1 MKTETKHK
9 ISELLKTRMDG
20 LKMSQDVAAKT
31 ISNMSGAT
39 VNMIVNKKWVEKE
52 QIISDKMWNRVAAYL
67 GMEREWVLV
76 VEDRNFKRITN
87 IAKRAQ
93 QTCHAKAIS
102 GEPGLG
108 KSATL
113 KEYSNNNPNAYY
125 IQCAEFWTK
134 KVFLQK
140 LRQAM
145 GMSNEGVQSI
155 PVMVDEI
162 VTSLHGATK
171 PLIIIDEADKLK
183 DGVISLF
190 NCLYNEAPDACG
202 FLIAGAPF
210 LKARIEKGV
219 RQNKQSYKELFSRV
233 GGEFLTIHSL
243 TDERIATICHANG
256 LNEPLHIQEV
266 INTANNDLRRVKNTI
281 DRIKLEIEKKVK

>member
-9 ISELLKTRMDG
+9 ISELLKKRMDDM
-20 LKMSQDVAAKT
+20 KMSQEVAAKT
-31 ISNMSGAT
+31 IGNTSAAT
-39 VNMIVNKKWVEKE
+39 LNIIINKKWTEKE
-52 QIISDKMWNRVAAYL
+52 QLVSEKMWNRIAAYL
-67 GMEREWVLV
+67 GIEREWVLV
-76 VEDRNFKRITN
+76 VEDKNYKRITN

-93 QTCHAKAIS
+93 KNSYAKAIA

-113 KEYSNNNPNAYY
+113 KEYANNNPNTYY

-134 KVFLQK
+134 KVFLNK

-145 GMSNEGVQSI
+145 GLPNEGVQSI
-155 PVMVDEI
+155 PQMVDEVI
-162 VTSLHGATK
+162 NQLRGATK

-183 DGVISLF
+183 DGVINLF

-202 FLIAGAPF
+202 FVLAGAPY
-210 LKARIEKGV
+210 LRHRIEKGV
-219 RQNKQSYKELFSRV
+219 RLNKQSYKELYSRV
-233 GGEFLTIHSL
+233 GGEFMSIHSL
-243 TDERIATICHANG
+243 TDDRIGAICHANG
-256 LNEPLHIQEV
+256 VKEPEHISEV

-281 DRIKLEIEKKVK
+281 DTIKYKLEKEAA